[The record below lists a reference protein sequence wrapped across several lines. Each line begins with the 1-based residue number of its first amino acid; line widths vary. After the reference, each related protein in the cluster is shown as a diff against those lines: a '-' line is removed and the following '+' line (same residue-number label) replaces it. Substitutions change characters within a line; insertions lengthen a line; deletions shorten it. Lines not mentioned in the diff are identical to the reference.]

1 MKGMEKVVFV
11 RSRRKTMSITVDREG
26 QVIVRMPYGM
36 PQSRAID
43 FLELHREW
51 VTRQIAARS
60 KRLDIRDGTEMCLF
74 GERVTIRNGKIARKG
89 NELFLPEHGREEAL
103 AKYTISLA
111 KIYMREL
118 TEEIAMRY
126 GFTFTGVRISRARGR
141 WGSCSAKGNITYSFR
156 VAFLPLSTIR
166 AVVVHELCHTRHMN
180 HSAAFWQEVEKIVPN
195 YAMVRKELKKYEFLM
210 NSL

>member
-1 MKGMEKVVFV
+1 MEKVVFV
-11 RSRRKTMSITVDREG
+11 RSRRKTMSLTVDREG

-43 FLELHREW
+43 FLELNRNW
-51 VTRQIAARS
+51 VTRQIAAKS
-60 KRLDIRDGTEMCLF
+60 KRMDIRDGAEVSVF
-74 GERVTIRNGKIARKG
+74 GERVTIRNGKAERKG
-89 NELFLPEHGREEAL
+89 NELFLPEKEREEAL

-111 KIYMREL
+111 KTYMRDL

-126 GFTFTGVRISRARGR
+126 GFVYSSVRISRARGR
-141 WGSCSAKGNITYSFR
+141 WGSCSVKGNITYSFR
-156 VAFLPLSTIR
+156 IAFLPLPVIR
-166 AVVVHELCHTRHMN
+166 AVAVHELCHTRHMN
-180 HSAAFWQEVEKIVPN
+180 HSAAFWQEVQKIVPN